1 MQKAINF
8 SSFDGTM
15 LNGVLA
21 SPDEGAP
28 RGGVLLLHGSPS
40 EKNEGGFHSDAP
52 EPEAKYKKLGG
63 MVEYL
68 TVSGF
73 MSLRF
78 DYREQGDNHKT
89 PNMENLSVSG
99 MISDSESGYHVLRS
113 NLGTDAP
120 IFVVGTSFAGGLA
133 VKWLVS
139 YNRTISYLFLM
150 APLLDFSSTIRKT
163 DVIER
168 DALGMERLT
177 ATAVANLNRDGFLVS
192 GGKKMSREF
201 LNEVMMMNLE
211 EDFKRL
217 SCKSLIF
224 HGTIDPIVPYQTSA
238 AFVGLSHGMS
248 ELIPVE
254 AAVHGFGQEGDLEWE
269 TDQTRLNHET
279 IYQKMIARM
288 VE

>member
-1 MQKAINF
+1 MERVVHFN
-8 SSFDGTM
+8 SFDGTM

-21 SPDEGAP
+21 SPDDGRP

-52 EPEAKYKKLGG
+52 DPGSDYKRLGG

-68 TVSGF
+68 TASGF
-73 MSLRF
+73 LSLRF
-78 DYREQGDNHKT
+78 DYREQGDNVKT
-89 PNMENLSVSG
+89 PNMENFSVSG
-99 MISDSESGYHVLRS
+99 MIADTESGYHVLRS
-113 NLGTDAP
+113 NLGTDRP

-139 YNRTISYLFLM
+139 YNRMVNYLFLM

-163 DVIER
+163 GVIEK
-168 DALGMERLT
+168 DTMGMERLT
-177 ATAVANLNRDGFLVS
+177 PSAVEKLNADGFLVS

-224 HGTIDPIVPYQTSA
+224 HGTIDPVVPYQASA
-238 AFVGLSHGMS
+238 AFVGLSEGMS
-248 ELIPVE
+248 ELVPVE
-254 AAVHGFGQEGDLEWE
+254 GAVHGFGKEGDLEWE
-269 TDQTRLNHET
+269 TDQTKLNHET
-279 IYQKMIARM
+279 IYRKMIDRM
-288 VE
+288 AE